1 MKKVPNL
8 RFKEFSEE
16 WESKPLGELDV
27 VLTRGPFGSA
37 LKKEIMVPKEDN
49 TYKVYEQKHAIQKDS
64 TIGEYYISELKY
76 KELIRFSVSPGDFI
90 MSCSGTIGE
99 IFKIPQNAERGVINQ
114 ALLKFSVGKSIN
126 EDFFLYSFRKNL
138 QNLETKGSGIKNITS
153 VKFLKDEFIISFP
166 KIEEQEKLAS
176 FFSLIDK
183 EIELQT
189 EKVEELKNYKKGLL
203 QKIFSQE
210 LRFKDENGNEY
221 PEWEEKTLQQI
232 GFTYAGLSGKT
243 KEDFGFGN
251 GSFVTY
257 INVFRNTL
265 AKRMIEQVNI
275 SEQENQNPVL
285 KGDLLFTTSSE
296 TPNEVGM
303 VSCWDYEIKNLYLN
317 SFCFGYRIYNH
328 NSYSPIFLAYML
340 RSGEYRKKIS
350 ILAQG
355 STRYNISKTEL
366 MKMKVQCPC
375 MEEQQKIVALLLNL
389 ELKTEEEQ
397 NKLNELL
404 QYKKGLL
411 QQMFI

>member
-1 MKKVPNL
+1 MKNVPEL
-8 RFKEFSEE
+8 RFKGLESNYEIKKISSLLERVSNSVDVNPIEFYRQIGIRSHGKGIFYKDAVSGESLGNKRVFWVE
-16 WESKPLGELDV
+16 PNVFILNIVFAWERAVAKTTDAEIGMIASHRFPMYKPKSGVLD
-27 VLTRGPFGSA
+27 LDYITLFFKTTRGKYLLELASPGGA
-37 LKKEIMVPKEDN
+37 GRNKTLGQKEFENLELAIP
-49 TYKVYEQKHAIQKDS
+49 TIFEQK
-64 TIGEYYISELKY
+64 
-76 KELIRFSVSPGDFI
+76 
-90 MSCSGTIGE
+90 
-99 IFKIPQNAERGVINQ
+99 KIA
-114 ALLKFSVGKSIN
+114 A
-126 EDFFLYSFRKNL
+126 
-138 QNLETKGSGIKNITS
+138 
-153 VKFLKDEFIISFP
+153 
-166 KIEEQEKLAS
+166 

-183 EIELQT
+183 KIELQT
-189 EKVEELKNYKKGLL
+189 EKVEELKNYKKGLM

-210 LRFKDENGNEY
+210 LRFKDENGNKY

-317 SFCFGYRIYNH
+317 SFCFVFRIYNH

>member
-1 MKKVPNL
+1 MKNVPEL
-8 RFKEFSEE
+8 RFKGLESNYEIKKISSLLERVSNSVDVNPIEFYRQIGIRSHGKGIFYKDAVSGESLGNKRVFWVE
-16 WESKPLGELDV
+16 PNVFILNIVFAWERAVAKTTDAEIGMIASHRFPMYKPKSGVLD
-27 VLTRGPFGSA
+27 LDYITLFFKTTRGKYLLELASPGGA
-37 LKKEIMVPKEDN
+37 GRNKTLGQKEFENLELAIP
-49 TYKVYEQKHAIQKDS
+49 TIFEQK
-64 TIGEYYISELKY
+64 
-76 KELIRFSVSPGDFI
+76 
-90 MSCSGTIGE
+90 
-99 IFKIPQNAERGVINQ
+99 KIA
-114 ALLKFSVGKSIN
+114 A
-126 EDFFLYSFRKNL
+126 
-138 QNLETKGSGIKNITS
+138 
-153 VKFLKDEFIISFP
+153 
-166 KIEEQEKLAS
+166 

-183 EIELQT
+183 KIELQT
-189 EKVEELKNYKKGLL
+189 EKVEELKNYKKGLM

-210 LRFKDENGNEY
+210 LRFKDENGNKY

>member
-1 MKKVPNL
+1 MKNVPEL
-8 RFKEFSEE
+8 RFKGLESNYEIKKISSLLERVSNSVDVNPIEFYRQIGIRSHGKGIFYKDAVSGESLGNKRVFWVE
-16 WESKPLGELDV
+16 PNVFILNIVFAWERAVAKTTDAEIGMIASHRFPMYKPKSGVLD
-27 VLTRGPFGSA
+27 LDYITLFFKTTRGKYLLELASPGGA
-37 LKKEIMVPKEDN
+37 GRNKTLGQKEFENLELAIP
-49 TYKVYEQKHAIQKDS
+49 TIFEQK
-64 TIGEYYISELKY
+64 
-76 KELIRFSVSPGDFI
+76 
-90 MSCSGTIGE
+90 
-99 IFKIPQNAERGVINQ
+99 KIA
-114 ALLKFSVGKSIN
+114 A
-126 EDFFLYSFRKNL
+126 
-138 QNLETKGSGIKNITS
+138 
-153 VKFLKDEFIISFP
+153 
-166 KIEEQEKLAS
+166 

-183 EIELQT
+183 KIELQT
-189 EKVEELKNYKKGLL
+189 EKVEELKNYKKGLM

-210 LRFKDENGNEY
+210 LRFKDENGKKY

>member
-1 MKKVPNL
+1 MKNVPEL
-8 RFKEFSEE
+8 RFKGLESNYEIKKISSLLERVSNSVDVNPIEFYRQIGIRSHGKGIFYKDAVSGESLGNKRVFWVE
-16 WESKPLGELDV
+16 PNVFILNIVFAWERAVAKTTDAEIGMIASHRFPMYKPKSGVLD
-27 VLTRGPFGSA
+27 LDYITLFFKTTRGKYLLELASPGGA
-37 LKKEIMVPKEDN
+37 GRNKTLGQKEFENLELAIP
-49 TYKVYEQKHAIQKDS
+49 TIFEQK
-64 TIGEYYISELKY
+64 
-76 KELIRFSVSPGDFI
+76 
-90 MSCSGTIGE
+90 
-99 IFKIPQNAERGVINQ
+99 KIA
-114 ALLKFSVGKSIN
+114 A
-126 EDFFLYSFRKNL
+126 
-138 QNLETKGSGIKNITS
+138 
-153 VKFLKDEFIISFP
+153 
-166 KIEEQEKLAS
+166 

-183 EIELQT
+183 KIELQT
-189 EKVEELKNYKKGLL
+189 EKVEELKNYKKGLM

-210 LRFKDENGNEY
+210 LRFKDENGNKY

-317 SFCFGYRIYNH
+317 SFGYRIYNH

>member
-1 MKKVPNL
+1 MGNIPMLRFPEFSGPLKQYCIKEIMKLELHPIEKPKTDYWRLGIRSHAKGSFHELVSPDNIGVDTLYIVKKNMFIINITFAWEHAFAISNEKDEGKLVSHRFPTYVFLDNMYYNYFKYYFSRL
-8 RFKEFSEE
+8 RFKYD
-16 WESKPLGELDV
+16 LGV
-27 VLTRGPFGSA
+27 A
-37 LKKEIMVPKEDN
+37 
-49 TYKVYEQKHAIQKDS
+49 
-64 TIGEYYISELKY
+64 
-76 KELIRFSVSPGDFI
+76 SPGGAGRNRVLNKSNFL
-90 MSCSGTIGE
+90 E
-99 IFKIPQNAERGVINQ
+99 ILVTVPGFDEQRKI
-114 ALLKFSVGKSIN
+114 
-126 EDFFLYSFRKNL
+126 
-138 QNLETKGSGIKNITS
+138 
-153 VKFLKDEFIISFP
+153 
-166 KIEEQEKLAS
+166 AS

-183 EIELQT
+183 KIELQT
-189 EKVEELKNYKKGLL
+189 EKVEELKKYKKGIM

>member
-8 RFKEFSEE
+8 RFKEFSGE
-16 WESKPLGELDV
+16 WEEKQLGKIV
-27 VLTRGPFGSA
+27 KFTNG
-37 LKKEIMVPKEDN
+37 
-49 TYKVYEQKHAIQKDS
+49 KVHENCIDEQ
-64 TIGEYYISELKY
+64 GEYIVVNSKFISSNGKVIKKSRENLCSLNMGDIAFVMSDVPNGRALAKCYFIEQNSKYTLNQRICALTPMSIESKFLFYILNRHKY
-76 KELIRFSVSPGDFI
+76 F
-90 MSCSGTIGE
+90 
-99 IFKIPQNAERGVINQ
+99 
-114 ALLKFSVGKSIN
+114 LKFDNRVGQTN
-126 EDFFLYSFRKNL
+126 LRKDDVLNCPL
-138 QNLETKGSGIKNITS
+138 TIPS
-153 VKFLKDEFIISFP
+153 LK
-166 KIEEQEKLAS
+166 EQEKIAA

-183 EIELQT
+183 KIALQT
-189 EKVEELKNYKKGLL
+189 EKVEELKNYKKGLM